1 MRPILSFIYKCNIV
15 VLVALF
21 VFRIGSLSA
30 DSLNTSD
37 QKLVNTVQQ
46 NFGNRA
52 ARRIID
58 WRRLVDR
65 ALNER
70 WSIDKSILET
80 NRFFNKLL
88 FIDDI
93 RLWGKIDYWASPAE
107 FLAVGGGDCEDF
119 TIAKYFT
126 LRQMGVP
133 DDMLRLVYVKAL
145 RLNQFH
151 MVLAYYPTP
160 SSVPSILDNLIP
172 DVKKAT
178 LRNDLAPI
186 YSFNGSHLWLM
197 KEKGQGKLA
206 GNSSRLSAWTELQ
219 SRFTALRFNRP
230 RMNLDN

>member
-30 DSLNTSD
+30 DSLNASD

-46 NFGNRA
+46 NFGSRA

-70 WSIDKSILET
+70 WSIEKSILET

>member
-1 MRPILSFIYKCNIV
+1 MRPILNILRKCSLIIMAAF
-15 VLVALF
+15 L
-21 VFRIGSLSA
+21 VFRVGSLTA
-30 DSLNTSD
+30 VSLTSSE
-37 QKLVNTVQQ
+37 QQIVNTVQSM
-46 NFGNRA
+46 FGSRA
-52 ARRIID
+52 ARRIVD
-58 WRRLVDR
+58 WRMLVQR
-65 ALNER
+65 GLSEG
-70 WSIDKSILET
+70 WSIDKAVIET
-80 NRFFNKLL
+80 NRFFNKQL

-93 RLWGKIDYWASPAE
+93 NLWGKTDYWASPVE

-133 DDMLRLVYVKAL
+133 DDMLRLVYVKAI

-160 SSVPSILDNLIP
+160 SSVPLILDNLIP
-172 DVKKAT
+172 DVKKAS

-206 GNSSRLSAWTELQ
+206 GNSSRLSAWTDLQ
-219 SRFTALRFNRP
+219 SRFTALRLNKP
-230 RMNLDN
+230 IMNLDN

>member
-1 MRPILSFIYKCNIV
+1 MRPILSFMYKCNIV
-15 VLVALF
+15 IFFALLI
-21 VFRIGSLSA
+21 FRIGSLSA
-30 DSLNTSD
+30 GSLSASD
-37 QKLVNTVQQ
+37 QELVNTVQQ
-46 NFGNRA
+46 NFGSRA
-52 ARRIID
+52 ASRIID
-58 WRRLVDR
+58 WRKLVVR
-65 ALNER
+65 SLNDK
-70 WSIDKSILET
+70 WSIEKSITET

-93 RLWGKIDYWASPAE
+93 TLWGKIDYWASPAE

-145 RLNQFH
+145 KLNQFH

-160 SSVPSILDNLIP
+160 SSVPSVLDNLIP
-172 DVKKAT
+172 DVKTAN
-178 LRNDLAPI
+178 LRSDLAPI

-206 GNSSRLSAWTELQ
+206 GDASRLSAWTELQ
-219 SRFTALRFNRP
+219 NRFSALRFNKP
-230 RMNLDN
+230 IMNLDN